1 MKLFH
6 ILRADGT
13 RWFGRRKMWA
23 AIIGIAAADYL
34 MLGQD
39 ASAISVSSVLDMVY
53 LYIGDPF
60 FILCLMLSA
69 TVMGT
74 SYCDERE
81 TGCFFLLMNRCSRK
95 KYIISKI
102 IHTFFS
108 ALFVLTA
115 GTFLWICRFISFY
128 SVKWDG
134 RTFTQTELSSLFFS
148 SFPWIW
154 NDSRNS
160 IRSNFSNLY
169 DIKRQDVGAGFTS
182 ITVLYQYHFLSVIF
196 GTVLYLQFIKYL
208 LFYR

>member
-95 KYIISKI
+95 
-102 IHTFFS
+102 
-108 ALFVLTA
+108 
-115 GTFLWICRFISFY
+115 
-128 SVKWDG
+128 
-134 RTFTQTELSSLFFS
+134 
-148 SFPWIW
+148 
-154 NDSRNS
+154 
-160 IRSNFSNLY
+160 
-169 DIKRQDVGAGFTS
+169 
-182 ITVLYQYHFLSVIF
+182 
-196 GTVLYLQFIKYL
+196 
-208 LFYR
+208 